1 MAKEIYTDISIEGKK
16 INHFSSIV
24 ISQQFNAHHTFQLVV
39 SHDVMEQLGSYNLQ
53 SSQDYIGKRI
63 TIAFGEKSTSDHT
76 FKGLITEVGMQQ
88 SQGLWGSVIL
98 KGYSPTYLLESGENY
113 ASFYKKSLS
122 SIVKDLTGKMAV
134 HDMHINV
141 KPKNTKTIDYICQ
154 YRESNFNF
162 INRLA
167 AEYGEW
173 FYYNGEDFYF
183 GKPSQPSKVEL
194 VYGEHIEDM
203 SFSMRVVPSKV
214 THFSYNSVDD
224 KVNKSNSPSSVDG
237 AGTYTK
243 KAMSVSD
250 ELYSTPVVQPSL
262 VRTPDKQQLDEYAKK
277 QKGVQA
283 AAAILLTIHGDN
295 PSVKLGCTV
304 NIKVAQKESRSQDT
318 PEHGEYLVSSITHN
332 LSGTGEYTHT
342 FEALPATTNYIPA
355 EVQRPIAETQMAI
368 VKDNADPQN
377 LGRVRVSMIWQEDKG
392 EMTDWV
398 RVLTPDAG
406 SSDKV
411 GKNRGFVFIPEVND
425 QVFVGFRYNDPNR
438 PFVLGSVFHGK
449 TAAGGGGGNKSKSLT
464 TRSGS
469 TVTLDDDKGSVTVSD
484 PSGNTIVLNGDGTMT
499 VTAPNKIDFNSKEIN
514 ISGSDKVNVTSK
526 LIDVSGEN
534 KVSLG
539 SKEITADGSVKVAL
553 SSDTKVEIGA
563 PSTNIEG
570 QMELKLK
577 STGIVDMDGTTM
589 TNVKGG
595 MLNLNS

>member
-1 MAKEIYTDISIEGKK
+1 MAKEINTDISIEGKK
-16 INHFSSIV
+16 ISHFSSII

-39 SHDVMEQLGSYNLQ
+39 SHDVMEQLGSHSIQ

-63 TIAFGEKSTSDHT
+63 TIAFGEVSTSDNT

-98 KGYSPTYLLESGENY
+98 KGYSPTFLLESGEHY
-113 ASFYKKSLS
+113 ASYYKKSLS
-122 SIVKDLTGKMAV
+122 VIVKDITGKMAV
-134 HDMHINV
+134 HDMRINV
-141 KPKNTKTIDYICQ
+141 KPKNTKTLDYICQ
-154 YRESNFNF
+154 YKESNFNF

-167 AEYGEW
+167 CEYGEW

-194 VYGEHIEDM
+194 IYGEHIDDM
-203 SFSMRVVPSKV
+203 SFAMRIMPSTV
-214 THFSYNSVDD
+214 THFSYNSSDD
-224 KVNKSNSPSSVDG
+224 KVNKSNSPSSVEG
-237 AGTYTK
+237 AGTFTK
-243 KAMSVSD
+243 KAVSISD
-250 ELYSTPVVQPSL
+250 ELFSNPVVQPSQI
-262 VRTPDKQQLDEYAKK
+262 RTPDKQQLDEYAKK
-277 QKGVQA
+277 QKGTQA
-283 AAAILLTIHGDN
+283 ASTVLLTAHGDN
-295 PSVKLGCTV
+295 PKVKLGCHV
-304 NIKVAQKESRSQDT
+304 DIKVAQKEAKSQDT
-318 PEHGEYLVSSITHN
+318 PEHGEYLVSGITHH

-342 FEALPATTNYIPA
+342 FEAIPATTNYIPVN
-355 EVQRPIAETQMAI
+355 VQKPIAETQMAI

-377 LGRVRVSMIWQEDKG
+377 MGRVRVSMLWQEEKG
-392 EMTDWV
+392 EMTDWL

-438 PFVLGSVFHGK
+438 PFILGSVFHGK
-449 TAAGGGGGNKSKSLT
+449 TAGGGGGGNKTKSLT

-514 ISGSDKVNVTSK
+514 INGSDKVNVASK
-526 LIDVSGEN
+526 LIDVSGQD

-539 SKEITADGSVKVAL
+539 SKEITANGSIKVAIA
-553 SSDTKVEIGA
+553 SNTKVEMGA
-563 PSTNIEG
+563 PSINIEG
-570 QMELKLK
+570 NMELKLK
-577 STGIVDMDGTTM
+577 STGIIDMDGTTM

>member
-1 MAKEIYTDISIEGKK
+1 MAKEINTDVSIEGKK
-16 INHFSSIV
+16 ISHFSSIV
-24 ISQQFNAHHTFQLVV
+24 ISQQFNAHNTFQLVV
-39 SHDVMEQLGSYNLQ
+39 SHDVMEQLGSHSIQ

-63 TIAFGEKSTSDHT
+63 TIAFGEVSTSDNT

-88 SQGLWGSVIL
+88 SQGLWGNIVL
-98 KGYSPTYLLESGENY
+98 KGYSPTFLLESGEHY
-113 ASFYKKSLS
+113 ASYYKKSLNN
-122 SIVKDLTGKMAV
+122 IVKDITGKMAV
-134 HDMHINV
+134 HDMQITI
-141 KPKNTKTIDYICQ
+141 KPKNTKTIDYISQ

-167 AEYGEW
+167 ADYGEW
-173 FYYNGEDFYF
+173 FYYNGEELFF
-183 GKPSQPSKVEL
+183 GKPAQQSKVDL
-194 VYGEHIEDM
+194 IYGEHIDEM
-203 SFSMRVVPSKV
+203 SFSMRIVPSKV
-214 THFSYNSVDD
+214 THISYNSSDD

-243 KAMSVSD
+243 KALSASD
-250 ELYSTPVVQPSL
+250 ELFSAAVVQPSQI
-262 VRTPDKQQLDEYAKK
+262 RTPDKQQLDDYAKK

-283 AAAILLTIHGDN
+283 ASAVLLTVHGDN
-295 PSVKLGCTV
+295 PKVKLGDHV
-304 NIKVAQKESRSQDT
+304 NIKVAQKEAKGQET
-318 PEHGEYLVSSITHN
+318 PEHGEYLVFGITHHLN
-332 LSGTGEYTHT
+332 GTGEYTHT

-355 EVQRPIAETQMAI
+355 TVQRPLAETQMAI
-368 VKDNADPQN
+368 VKDNSDPQN
-377 LGRVRVSMIWQEDKG
+377 MGRVRVSMLWQEENG
-392 EMTDWV
+392 EMTDWI
-398 RVLTPDAG
+398 RVLTPDG
-406 SSDKV
+406 GGGDKV
-411 GKNRGFVFIPEVND
+411 SKNRGFVFIPEVND

-449 TAAGGGGGNKSKSLT
+449 TGGGGGSGNKAKSLT

-514 ISGSDKVNVTSK
+514 ISGSEKVNVSSK
-526 LIDVSGEN
+526 LIDVSGQD
-534 KVSLG
+534 KVSMG
-539 SKEITADGSVKVAL
+539 SKEITATGTIKVSVN
-553 SSDTKVEIGA
+553 SNTKVEVGA

-577 STGIVDMDGTTM
+577 STGIIDMDGTTM